1 MWNVWTAKFFS
12 KLYQDCIKT
21 PVLHVFCLAQNWPPR
36 APPKKKKKKQNKTK
50 NKKISFFRFG
60 SGVTGKRTG
69 ILFNDEMDDFSSP
82 NITNAFGIPP
92 SPANFIK
99 PGKRPMSSMCPAV
112 LADKTKRVR
121 LVVGAAGG
129 SRITTATAYVRVQC
143 WNKAKRVMFLS
154 LRHFRIRSNP
164 NCNIEKGKTWKS
176 FFQKDYMYIR
186 YGPKMAP

>member
-12 KLYQDCIKT
+12 KLCQDCIKT
-21 PVLHVFCLAQNWPPR
+21 PVLHVLCLGQNWPP
-36 APPKKKKKKQNKTK
+36 PQ
-50 NKKISFFRFG
+50 KKINYFFRFG

-164 NCNIEKGKTWKS
+164 NCNIEKGNTWKS
-176 FFQKDYMYIR
+176 FFSKGLHVYIYMIR
-186 YGPKMAP
+186 A